1 MELGIGNPYQ
11 VLGVPVSATE
21 QQIRACYRRLAAQ
34 HHPDCNPDD
43 ATANL
48 RMGRINQAY
57 ALLSEPASR
66 ARVDA
71 ELARGRGASRPGL
84 GGNFEA
90 TLLYSWVARRM
101 QRAGRVKRALVGLAF
116 YGYQLLRDRQRKP

>member
-57 ALLSEPASR
+57 ALLSEPALPGCTAAGIVECSSR
-66 ARVDA
+66 CEEPPSREGSYSSGKQVVKFPRACGRA
-71 ELARGRGASRPGL
+71 FKWEALA
-84 GGNFEA
+84 
-90 TLLYSWVARRM
+90 VH
-101 QRAGRVKRALVGLAF
+101 VLA
-116 YGYQLLRDRQRKP
+116 